1 MASYDDMFSL
11 IKMNLEAPEQRRI
24 LENLLKHLL
33 GKPPKARKAGAGEGA
48 STGSWWTEATKWAS
62 EILKPLREAENERLT
77 AEGMKKLP
85 GTCSA
90 SVLSAL
96 KTAGKLSKE
105 ARPSS
110 EELAEA
116 FHAWVRTNHKA
127 EAASAASA
135 GTKGT
140 SKTKFSDLSPEE
152 QKAKRS
158 EAAKKAAATRAAN
171 KAKAAGGAPAE
182 ASDSEDEEAPAVA
195 AEAGPVLK
203 PLKVGLKTYKSFVHE
218 DVTHIYSN
226 DDAET
231 WMGVLQGKKIVKD
244 GFENPFEEED

>member
-1 MASYDDMFSL
+1 MASYESIFES
-11 IKMNLEAPEQRRI
+11 IKALEAPEQRR
-24 LENLLKHLL
+24 LLDDLLKHLL
-33 GKPPKARKAGAGEGA
+33 GKPPKSHKAGASEGA

-90 SVLSAL
+90 SILSAL

-105 ARPSS
+105 ARPS
-110 EELAEA
+110 EKELEEA

-127 EAASAASA
+127 ETASAASA

-140 SKTKFSDLSPEE
+140 TKTKFSDLSPEE

-182 ASDSEDEEAPAVA
+182 ASDSEDEEEAPPAPA
-195 AEAGPVLK
+195 EGPVLK

-218 DVTHIYSN
+218 DITHLFSN

-231 WMGVLQGKKIVKD
+231 WMGTLQGKKVVKE
-244 GFENPFEEED
+244 GYENPFEEDD